1 MNYANTLSPNGP
13 NTYWYS
19 NGSQRIDL
27 IDQYQSMD
35 VQILLKSILS
45 RQTLNSTGY
54 FIHIRDF
61 RTAKKKTRVARR
73 VFLAFCYG
81 ILKRQTVWYLFYKIN
96 SMRDWIRLHFPWQGT
111 KCRSRFS
118 PSGLRRFAPGEE
130 ITIAKPAICLQV
142 RPRDFVVRNL
152 ELRARSPHMVI
163 GYTQR

>member
-45 RQTLNSTGY
+45 RQTLNSTGD
-54 FIHIRDF
+54 IRDLHLYDTF
-61 RTAKKKTRVARR
+61 EQRKKNTRVARR
-73 VFLAFCYG
+73 VFLAFRYG

-96 SMRDWIRLHFPWQGT
+96 SMRDWIRLHFP
-111 KCRSRFS
+111 
-118 PSGLRRFAPGEE
+118 
-130 ITIAKPAICLQV
+130 
-142 RPRDFVVRNL
+142 
-152 ELRARSPHMVI
+152 
-163 GYTQR
+163 

>member
-54 FIHIRDF
+54 FTHIYETFEQR
-61 RTAKKKTRVARR
+61 KKKHES
-73 VFLAFCYG
+73 L
-81 ILKRQTVWYLFYKIN
+81 
-96 SMRDWIRLHFPWQGT
+96 
-111 KCRSRFS
+111 
-118 PSGLRRFAPGEE
+118 GE
-130 ITIAKPAICLQV
+130 C
-142 RPRDFVVRNL
+142 F
-152 ELRARSPHMVI
+152 
-163 GYTQR
+163 